1 MAVKIILNPIAGRG
15 YGARSA
21 PLIRQYLQEVNVDF
35 DLVQTTRRGHAIE
48 LAAQACADG
57 FDIIVAAGGDGT
69 ANEVLNGLMAAA
81 SDKTAVVGTMGMLP
95 VGSGSD
101 FSHNVGVPSDLHA
114 ACARLAYGQ
123 PRIVD
128 ICQVA
133 VDGAAP
139 HYFDNTVNVGFGG
152 LVTLEANKIKWVRG
166 MALYLPVVLKTV
178 FLSHPAQM
186 TIEYGDQTMALRSP
200 MVCVANGPRE
210 GGGFFCTPDAKP
222 DDGLLDA
229 CIVRDI
235 KRLKM
240 LALVP
245 RFIDGSHAGRDSVVM
260 AQTSHVRITSPDF
273 LVAHMDGEMLCT
285 EAHRLDFSILPGRLR
300 VWC

>member
-15 YGARSA
+15 YGARSV
-21 PLIRQYLQEVNVDF
+21 PLIQQYLSEAGVDF
-35 DLVQTTRRGHAIE
+35 ELVQTNRCGHATE
-48 LAAQACADG
+48 LAAQAYADG
-57 FDIIVAAGGDGT
+57 FDLIVAAGGDGT
-69 ANEVLNGLMAAA
+69 SNEVLNGLMAAA
-81 SDKTAVVGTMGMLP
+81 ADKAEVVGTMGLLP

-101 FSHNVGVPSDLHA
+101 FPYNVGVPGDLHA
-114 ACARLAYGQ
+114 ACARLAYGK

-128 ICQVA
+128 VCRVS
-133 VDGAAP
+133 VDGASP
-139 HYFDNTVNVGFGG
+139 RYFDNTVNVGFGG
-152 LVTLEANKIKWVRG
+152 LVTLEANKVKWVRG

-186 TIEYGDQTMALRSP
+186 TIEYGEQTTTLRSP

-210 GGGFFCTPDAKP
+210 GGGFFCNPDAQP

-235 KRLKM
+235 QRLKM

-245 RFIDGSHAGRDSVVM
+245 HFMDGSHVGRDSVVM
-260 AQTSHVRITSPDF
+260 ARTSHVRITSPDF

-285 EAHRLDFSILPGRLR
+285 EAHRLDFDILPGKLR